1 MKNFL
6 RFLGILLVA
15 AGIWALVSGGFTY
28 TKKRKDLSIGK
39 VGIELK
45 KEEKIE
51 IPTAAGVA
59 MVVGGA
65 ILAAWGGGRRSS

>member
-6 RFLGILLVA
+6 RFVGILLVA

-28 TKKRKDLSIGK
+28 TKKKKDLSIGK

-65 ILAAWGGGRRSS
+65 ILAAWGGGRRAG